1 MWGSIFNGLMP
12 IFKMVGWFLVPVLA
26 AVALLVLMVVV
37 FFIHYRFFLKMP
49 VPVSKHEKFKK
60 PGILKKIFWLFP
72 RQFIDD
78 MFHRDPDE
86 FKEYGLHMM
95 CGEQGS
101 GKTTAVVALLK
112 DLEKRYPKCKVR
124 SNFSYIGEVGAI
136 NHWKDL
142 VHNDN
147 GIYGQVEVLDEIQTW
162 FSSLQSKDFPP
173 EMITEISQQRKQRK
187 MIIGTAQVF
196 SRIAKP
202 IREQT
207 TFVYLPMTLAGCF
220 TWVRVSKPRY
230 WDDEKQTFKHYI
242 RHYFFIH
249 TKEVREAFDTYKK
262 VEKYKKDGFKEDKL
276 RLIEN

>member
-1 MWGSIFNGLMP
+1 MMDL
-12 IFKMVGWFLVPVLA
+12 FLTVTKWVLIVISPA
-26 AVALLVLMVVV
+26 ILFALIESFIMLG
-37 FFIHYRFFLKMP
+37 FFFYYRFKLKME
-49 VPVSKHEKFKK
+49 VPVSIYEKYKT
-60 PGILKKIFWLFP
+60 PSILKRIFWQFP
-72 RQFIDD
+72 QRFIDD
-78 MFHRDPDE
+78 LFHRDPDE
-86 FKEYGLHMM
+86 FKEHGLHMF

-101 GKTTAVVALLK
+101 GKTISVVQKLIELK
-112 DLEKRYPKCKVR
+112 HRYPKSTIR
-124 SNFSYIGEVGAI
+124 TNMNYNHEDGAI
-136 NHWKDL
+136 EHWKDL
-142 VHNDN
+142 VQNDN

-207 TFVYLPMTLAGCF
+207 TFVYLPMTIMGCL

-242 RHYFFIH
+242 RHYFFVH
-249 TKEVREAFDTYKK
+249 TREVREAFDTYKK
-262 VEKYKKDGFKEDKL
+262 IEKYQAEGFKEDKL
-276 RLIEN
+276 RIEANQ